1 VTHPDTER
9 PPHDAASSVTSASDT
24 SASDTSA
31 SDTSGSDTS
40 ASDTSGSEALARS
53 ERRFR
58 LAVQASGS
66 LVYEWHLATGAVEW
80 FGDVDAALGLP
91 PGGLPRTLD
100 GWANVLHPQDR
111 GFVMATMTEA
121 ARTRE
126 PFTVSYRVVRADG
139 SVGYWREHGLAM
151 PGDAPADAVF
161 IGACT
166 DVTTQRL
173 SDDAVRQ
180 TQRLEAIA
188 ALAGG
193 MAHDVNN
200 LLSIVKGYGELLR
213 DELEGRAVGINLLD
227 EVMQAVDRT
236 GSLTRHLL
244 AFSRRQ
250 LLRLQPVALGP
261 WMRTIESGVRA
272 LLPAE
277 ITLQCEVAEDTP
289 TVMLDAAAF
298 ERVMRQLATN
308 AHEAMPNGGT
318 VRMAASRNT
327 RGDAVITVRDSGR
340 GIPPDLHGRIVE
352 PFFTTKAEARGAGL
366 GLSSAFGTVQQHGG
380 TLTVESAEGAGT
392 TIVLTLPAALEPVVT
407 ATPAAE
413 ASRAAP
419 SANGELVLVV
429 EDDTVFAMLMRRLL
443 VDLGYTV
450 MLAGSVQAAIQQVS
464 ASTRPVQLVIT
475 DMIMPGGSGRDL
487 ANYLAISHPTVP
499 VLFMSG
505 YSARQ
510 LERTAA
516 GRPAAGGLLEKP
528 FTQETLARAV
538 RDALASVRPAG

>member
-1 VTHPDTER
+1 MR
-9 PPHDAASSVTSASDT
+9 PSTRSAAD
-24 SASDTSA
+24 
-31 SDTSGSDTS
+31 
-40 ASDTSGSEALARS
+40 ALARS

-66 LVYEWHLATGAVEW
+66 LVYEWHLTTGAVEW
-80 FGDVDAALGLP
+80 FGDVDASLGLP

-100 GWANVLHPQDR
+100 GWAEVVHPHDR

-151 PGDAPADAVF
+151 AGDTPSETVF
-161 IGACT
+161 IGACM

-213 DELEGRAVGINLLD
+213 DELDGRVVGLNLLD

-261 WMRTIESGVRA
+261 WVRTLEPA
-272 LLPAE
+272 LRDLLGE
-277 ITLQCEVAEDTP
+277 HVTFRVEVADDIP
-289 TVMLDAAAF
+289 TVMLDCTAF
-298 ERVMRQLATN
+298 EQVLRHLATN
-308 AHEAMPNGGT
+308 ACEAMPTGGAVQLT
-318 VRMAASRNT
+318 VQRNA
-327 RGDAVITVRDSGR
+327 RGDALITFRDSGR
-340 GIPPDLHGRIVE
+340 GIASDVAGRIFE
-352 PFFTTKAEARGAGL
+352 PFFTTKSEARGAGL

-380 TLTVESAEGAGT
+380 TLTVESVEGAGAT
-392 TIVLTLPAALEPVVT
+392 FFLMLPAAVDAAVT
-407 ATPAAE
+407 PTPE
-413 ASRAAP
+413 AAAP
-419 SANGELVLVV
+419 RASTQANGELVLVV

-443 VDLGYTV
+443 LDLGYTV
-450 MLAGSVQAAIQQVS
+450 MLAGSVQAAIQQVTS
-464 ASTRPVQLVIT
+464 SPRPVQLVIT

-487 ANYLAISHPTVP
+487 ANYMALSHPTVP

-516 GRPAAGGLLEKP
+516 GGPAIGGLLEKP
-528 FTQETLARAV
+528 FTQDRLARAV
-538 RDALASVRPAG
+538 QDALATARPVG

>member
-1 VTHPDTER
+1 VSSPDAPFER
-9 PPHDAASSVTSASDT
+9 RATDLSAAAQ
-24 SASDTSA
+24 A
-31 SDTSGSDTS
+31 
-40 ASDTSGSEALARS
+40 EARARS

-66 LVYEWHLATGAVEW
+66 LVYEWEWASGVVEW
-80 FGDVDAALGLP
+80 FGDVDAALALP
-91 PGGLPRTLD
+91 AGGLPRTRE
-100 GWANVLHPQDR
+100 GWSQMVHPQDR
-111 GFVMATMTEA
+111 GYVLATVTEA

-126 PFTVSYRVVRADG
+126 PFTVAYRVVRADG
-139 SVGYWREHGLAM
+139 SVGYWREHGLVMA
-151 PGDAPADAVF
+151 GEAAHDTVF

-166 DVTTQRL
+166 DVTAQRL

-213 DELEGRAVGINLLD
+213 DELDGRPVGIGLLD

-250 LLRLQPVALGP
+250 LLHLQPVALGP
-261 WMRTIESGVRA
+261 WVRA
-272 LLPAE
+272 LEPTLRDTLGESIALTLE
-277 ITLQCEVAEDTP
+277 IADDAP
-289 TVMLDAAAF
+289 TVMLDPTAF
-298 ERVMRQLATN
+298 TQVMRQLATN
-308 AHEAMPNGGT
+308 AREAMPGGGALHLSAT
-318 VRMAASRNT
+318 CNA
-327 RGDAVITVRDSGR
+327 RGDAVLMLRDSGR
-340 GIPPDLHGRIVE
+340 GIAPDLHGRIFE
-352 PFFTTKAEARGAGL
+352 PFFTTKPEARGAGL

-380 TLTVESAEGAGT
+380 SLAVESAEGAGT
-392 TIVLTLPAALEPVVT
+392 TFRLSLPASAELHTAPALRQPTSSLVQ
-407 ATPAAE
+407 PG
-413 ASRAAP
+413 S
-419 SANGELVLVV
+419 GELVLVV

-450 MLAGSVQAAIQQVS
+450 MLAGSVQAAIQQMG
-464 ASTRPVQLVIT
+464 ASTRPVQLVIS

-487 ANYLAISHPTVP
+487 ANYLAISHPSVP

-510 LERTAA
+510 LERTPA
-516 GRPAAGGLLEKP
+516 GLPSTAGLLEKP
-528 FTQETLARAV
+528 FTQDTLAHAV
-538 RDALASVRPAG
+538 QQALAAPPLPAR

>member
-1 VTHPDTER
+1 VRSTAD
-9 PPHDAASSVTSASDT
+9 
-24 SASDTSA
+24 
-31 SDTSGSDTS
+31 
-40 ASDTSGSEALARS
+40 ALARS

-58 LAVQASGS
+58 LAVQASGT
-66 LVYEWHLATGAVEW
+66 LVYEWHLASGAVEW

-91 PGGLPRTLD
+91 RGGLPRTLD
-100 GWANVLHPQDR
+100 GWADVLHPQDR
-111 GFVMATMTEA
+111 GFVMATMTDA

-126 PFTVSYRVVRADG
+126 AFTLSYRVVRADG

-151 PGDAPADAVF
+151 PGDTPDDTVF

-173 SDDAVRQ
+173 SDDAARQ

-188 ALAGG
+188 PLAGG

-200 LLSIVKGYGELLR
+200 LLSIVQGYGELLR
-213 DELEGRAVGINLLD
+213 DALEGRQEGLGLLD
-227 EVMQAVDRT
+227 EVMQAVDQT
-236 GSLTRHLL
+236 GTLTRHLL

-250 LLRLQPVALGP
+250 LLRLQPVTLGP
-261 WMRTIESGVRA
+261 CVRTLETGLRE
-272 LLPAE
+272 LLGAHV
-277 ITLQCEVAEDTP
+277 TLQLEVAEDTP
-289 TVMLDAAAF
+289 TVMLDITAW
-298 ERVMRQLATN
+298 EQVVRHLATN
-308 AHEAMPNGGT
+308 AREAMPNGGT
-318 VRMAASRNT
+318 VQLTVQRNA
-327 RGDAVITVRDSGR
+327 RGDAIITFRDSGR
-340 GIPPDLHGRIVE
+340 GIAPALAGRIFE
-352 PFFTTKAEARGAGL
+352 PFFTTKPEARGAGL

-380 TLTVESAEGAGT
+380 TMTVDSVEGAGAT
-392 TIVLTLPAALEPVVT
+392 FVVTLPAAVETRV
-407 ATPAAE
+407 A
-413 ASRAAP
+413 AAP
-419 SANGELVLVV
+419 VATTPRESTTANGELVLVV

-487 ANYLAISHPTVP
+487 ANYLAVSHPTVP

-510 LERTAA
+510 LERTVA

-528 FTQETLARAV
+528 FTQDALARAV
-538 RDALASVRPAG
+538 QDALASVRPAP

>member
-1 VTHPDTER
+1 MR
-9 PPHDAASSVTSASDT
+9 PAAD
-24 SASDTSA
+24 
-31 SDTSGSDTS
+31 
-40 ASDTSGSEALARS
+40 ALARS

-100 GWANVLHPQDR
+100 GWADVLHPQDR
-111 GFVMATMTEA
+111 GFVMATMTES

-151 PGDAPADAVF
+151 PGDSPSDTVF

-166 DVTTQRL
+166 DVTAQRL

-213 DELEGRAVGINLLD
+213 DELDGREVGLNLLD

-261 WMRTIESGVRA
+261 WVRALEMDVRA
-272 LLPAE
+272 LLGE
-277 ITLQCEVAEDTP
+277 HVTFRVEVTDDTP
-289 TVMLDAAAF
+289 TVNLDTSAF
-298 ERVMRQLATN
+298 EQVLRHLATN
-308 AHEAMPNGGT
+308 AQEAMPVGGT
-318 VRMAASRNT
+318 AQLTVQRNA
-327 RGDAVITVRDSGR
+327 RGDAVLTFRDSGR
-340 GIPPDLHGRIVE
+340 GIAAEVAGRIFE

-380 TLTVESAEGAGT
+380 TITVESVEGAGAT
-392 TIVLTLPAALEPVVT
+392 FVITLPAVVD
-407 ATPAAE
+407 AEVTPAPVAE
-413 ASRAAP
+413 APRTAP
-419 SANGELVLVV
+419 KANGELVLVV

-443 VDLGYTV
+443 LDLGYTV

-464 ASTRPVQLVIT
+464 ASPRPVQLVIT

-487 ANYLAISHPTVP
+487 ANYMAVSHPAVP

-510 LERTAA
+510 LERTAG
-516 GRPAAGGLLEKP
+516 GRPLTGGLLEKP
-528 FTQETLARAV
+528 FTQDTLARAV
-538 RDALASVRPAG
+538 QDALAAARPAD

>member
-1 VTHPDTER
+1 VTAIDR
-9 PPHDAASSVTSASDT
+9 SDDAAHAAPSTQTA
-24 SASDTSA
+24 
-31 SDTSGSDTS
+31 
-40 ASDTSGSEALARS
+40 EALARS

-66 LVYEWHLATGAVEW
+66 LVYEWHVATGRVEW

-91 PGGLPRTLD
+91 AGALPRTLE
-100 GWANVLHPQDR
+100 GWSQAVHPQDR
-111 GFVMATMTEA
+111 GYVMATISEA
-121 ARTRE
+121 ARTHE

-139 SVGYWREHGLAM
+139 SIGYWHEHGLAM
-151 PGDAPADAVF
+151 SGEQPDDTVF
-161 IGACT
+161 IGACA
-166 DVTTQRL
+166 DVTAQRL

-180 TQRLEAIA
+180 SQRLEAIA

-213 DELEGRAVGINLLD
+213 DELEGRDVGIGLLD

-250 LLRLQPVALGP
+250 LLRPRAVPFGA
-261 WMRTIESGVRA
+261 WVRA
-272 LLPAE
+272 LESSLRATVGDG
-277 ITLQCEVAEDTP
+277 IALTIDVAADTP
-289 TVMLDAAAF
+289 QVMLDTTAF
-298 ERVMRQLATN
+298 EQVLQQLATN
-308 AHEAMPNGGT
+308 ACDAMPDGGT
-318 VRMAASRNT
+318 LQLTTERTA
-327 RGDAVITVRDSGR
+327 RGDAMLTLRDSGR
-340 GIPPDLHGRIVE
+340 GIAPEVQGRIFE

-380 TLTVESAEGAGT
+380 TLSVESASGAGAT
-392 TIVLTLPAALEPVVT
+392 FRLTLPAT
-407 ATPAAE
+407 ATVEHTPAEPPAADQS
-413 ASRAAP
+413 ASPRAAH
-419 SANGELVLVV
+419 GELVLVV

-443 VDLGYTV
+443 ADLGYRV
-450 MLAGSVQAAIQQVS
+450 MLAGSVQAAIQQIGAS
-464 ASTRPVQLVIT
+464 ADPVRLVIT

-487 ANYLAISHPTVP
+487 ANYLAITHPTVP

-516 GRPAAGGLLEKP
+516 GLPATGGLLEKP
-528 FTQETLARAV
+528 FSQETLARAV
-538 RDALASVRPAG
+538 QDALASARPTD

>member
-1 VTHPDTER
+1 MTTP
-9 PPHDAASSVTSASDT
+9 DAASDARDTRPSTRSSA
-24 SASDTSA
+24 
-31 SDTSGSDTS
+31 
-40 ASDTSGSEALARS
+40 EALARS

-66 LVYEWHLATGAVEW
+66 LVYEWHLDSGTVEW

-91 PGGLPRTLD
+91 RGGLPRTLE
-100 GWANVLHPQDR
+100 GWAAVLHPQDR

-126 PFTVSYRVVRADG
+126 PFTVSYRVLRADG

-151 PGDAPADAVF
+151 PGDRPGDAVF

-213 DELEGRAVGINLLD
+213 DELEGRAVGLNLLD

-250 LLRLQPVALGP
+250 LLRLQPVALGLWLRSLEP
-261 WMRTIESGVRA
+261 ELRELLGAPIA
-272 LLPAE
+272 LRLEMADDIPS
-277 ITLQCEVAEDTP
+277 
-289 TVMLDAAAF
+289 VMLDPVAL
-298 ERVMRQLATN
+298 EQVMRQLAIN
-308 AHEAMPNGGT
+308 AREAMPDGGT
-318 VRMAASRNT
+318 MQVAAQRND
-327 RGDAVITVRDSGR
+327 RGDAVITLRDNGR
-340 GIPPDLHGRIVE
+340 GIAPDLTERIFE
-352 PFFTTKAEARGAGL
+352 PFFTTKPEARGAGL

-392 TIVLTLPAALEPVVT
+392 TFFVMLPAAVDAVPAVASPVT
-407 ATPAAE
+407 AADAATP
-413 ASRAAP
+413 
-419 SANGELVLVV
+419 ANGELVLVV

-464 ASTRPVQLVIT
+464 ASPRPVQLVIT

-487 ANYLAISHPTVP
+487 ANYLSVSHPTVP

-516 GRPAAGGLLEKP
+516 GRPATGGLLEKP

-538 RDALASVRPAG
+538 QHALAAARATP

>member
-1 VTHPDTER
+1 MKS
-9 PPHDAASSVTSASDT
+9 AAD
-24 SASDTSA
+24 
-31 SDTSGSDTS
+31 
-40 ASDTSGSEALARS
+40 ALARS

-66 LVYEWHLATGAVEW
+66 LVYEWHLSTGAVEW

-91 PGGLPRTLD
+91 RGGLPRTLD
-100 GWANVLHPQDR
+100 GWAEVLHPQDR

-139 SVGYWREHGLAM
+139 AVGYWREHGLAM
-151 PGDAPADAVF
+151 PGDTPGDAVF

-166 DVTTQRL
+166 DVTAQRL

-213 DELEGRAVGINLLD
+213 DELEGREVGIGLLD

-261 WMRTIESGVRA
+261 WVHA
-272 LLPAE
+272 LEVSLRELLGEHVA
-277 ITLQCEVAEDTP
+277 LQLMVADDTP
-289 TVMLDAAAF
+289 TVMLDSAAF
-298 ERVMRQLATN
+298 EQVVRQLAIN
-308 AHEAMPNGGT
+308 ARDAMPTGGRVQLT
-318 VRMAASRNT
+318 VQRNA
-327 RGDAVITVRDSGR
+327 RGDAVLSLRDTGR
-340 GIPPDLHGRIVE
+340 GIAPDVVGRIFE
-352 PFFTTKAEARGAGL
+352 PFFTTKPEARGAGL

-380 TLTVESAEGAGT
+380 TLTVESAEGAGAT
-392 TIVLTLPAALEPVVT
+392 FVVALPATADTEVAAASDAALPRAST
-407 ATPAAE
+407 A
-413 ASRAAP
+413 
-419 SANGELVLVV
+419 ANGELVLVV

-443 VDLGYTV
+443 LDLGYTV
-450 MLAGSVQAAIQQVS
+450 MLAGSVQAAIQQLS
-464 ASTRPVQLVIT
+464 ASPRPVQLVIT

-487 ANYLAISHPTVP
+487 ADYLAVSHPAVP

-528 FTQETLARAV
+528 FTQDTLARAV
-538 RDALASVRPAG
+538 QDALAVARPAR

>member
-1 VTHPDTER
+1 MR
-9 PPHDAASSVTSASDT
+9 SATD
-24 SASDTSA
+24 
-31 SDTSGSDTS
+31 
-40 ASDTSGSEALARS
+40 ALARS

-58 LAVQASGS
+58 LAVRASGS

-91 PGGLPRTLD
+91 RGGLPRTLE
-100 GWANVLHPQDR
+100 GWANALHPHDR
-111 GFVMATMTEA
+111 GFVMATMAEA
-121 ARTRE
+121 AHTRE
-126 PFTVSYRVVRADG
+126 PFTVAYRVVRADG
-139 SVGYWREHGLAM
+139 SVGYWREHGLVM
-151 PGDAPADAVF
+151 PGDTAGDTVF

-166 DVTTQRL
+166 DITTQRL

-213 DELEGRAVGINLLD
+213 DELEGRDMGIGLLA

-236 GSLTRHLL
+236 GSLTRHLF

-250 LLRLQPVALGP
+250 LLRLQPMALGP
-261 WMRTIESGVRA
+261 WVRTLESGLCE
-272 LLPAE
+272 LLGDR
-277 ITLQCEVAEDTP
+277 ITLRLEVDDAIP
-289 TVMLDAAAF
+289 TVMLDPTAF
-298 ERVMRQLATN
+298 EQAIHHLATN
-308 AHEAMPNGGT
+308 AREAMPTGGT
-318 VRMAASRNT
+318 LELLVQRTT
-327 RGDAVITVRDSGR
+327 RGDASLTVRDSGC
-340 GIPPDLHGRIVE
+340 GIAHDLTGRIFE
-352 PFFTTKAEARGAGL
+352 PFFTTKPEARGAGL

-380 TLTVESAEGAGT
+380 TLTVESATGIGT
-392 TIVLTLPAALEPVVT
+392 TFVVVLPAAVDAVPTAPPVAVAPRT
-407 ATPAAE
+407 AAAGH
-413 ASRAAP
+413 
-419 SANGELVLVV
+419 GELVLVV
-429 EDDTVFAMLMRRLL
+429 EDDTVFALLMRRLL

-450 MLAGSVQAAIQQVS
+450 MLAGSVQAAIQQVG
-464 ASTRPVQLVIT
+464 ASTRPVRLVIT

-487 ANYLAISHPTVP
+487 ANYLAITHPTVP

-516 GRPAAGGLLEKP
+516 ARPLAGGLLEKP
-528 FTQETLARAV
+528 FTQGTLARAV
-538 RDALASVRPAG
+538 QDALAAVRPVD